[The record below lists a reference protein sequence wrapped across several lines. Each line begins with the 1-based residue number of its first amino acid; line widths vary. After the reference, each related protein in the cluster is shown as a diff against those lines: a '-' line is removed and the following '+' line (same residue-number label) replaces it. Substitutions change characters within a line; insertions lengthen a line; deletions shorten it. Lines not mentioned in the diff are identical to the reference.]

1 MDALVIS
8 FEQALLTR
16 LAKKLEAL
24 QHQMEAAFFAGRVSL
39 VERIDL
45 EIVATAT
52 RIKSLVIA

>member
-24 QHQMEAAFFAGRVSL
+24 QQQMEAALFAGRESL
-39 VERIDL
+39 VEKIDL

>member
-1 MDALVIS
+1 MEALVID

-24 QHQMEAAFFAGRVSL
+24 QQQMEAAFFAGRESL

-52 RIKSLVIA
+52 RIKSLVTA